1 MDKRIVRRKA
11 REDISGLENFH
22 PLLQRIYRARNI
34 QTSDD
39 LDRELTGLPSYS
51 DLLQMDRVAER
62 LAVALKEQQRI
73 LIVGDFDADGATS
86 TAVAV
91 KALQSFGAE
100 HIDYLVPNRFKY
112 GYGLSPE
119 IVDVAAENK
128 PDLIITVDNGISS
141 NDGVDRANDHGIDV
155 IITDHHLPG
164 ESLPKAYAIVNPNQP
179 NDPFPS
185 KCLAGVGVIFYV
197 MLGLRA
203 HLREQGWFEEKAIAC
218 PNMGKLLDLVALG
231 TVADVVPLDK
241 INRVLVHQGLGRIRA
256 GLACPGI
263 SALILVSRRQA
274 PRMMAPDLGFA
285 VAPRL
290 NAAGR
295 LEDMSI
301 GIACLLAED
310 FETAMPI
317 AERLSNLN
325 TERRAIETKM
335 REEAYSILEKLDLD
349 HISTMGLCIYNEE
362 WHQGVVGLVASRVK
376 EKVHRPV
383 IAFAKVDDEQLKGSA
398 RSVKG
403 VHIRDVLYSIATQH
417 PGLVTKFG
425 GHAMAAGLSLPI
437 KNFEAF
443 QTAFAETIAK
453 LLSAEDLQE
462 SYETDGELSNDDFTL
477 ANATLLQEAGPWGQ
491 GFPGPLF
498 DGEFRV
504 IDQRIVGE
512 KHLKLMLQATGASH
526 YVDAIAFYIDLNQ
539 WPNHRCE
546 TVQLV
551 YRLDVNYH
559 RDQKRL
565 QLLIEA
571 IWPIKEA
578 VEQPAPS

>member
-22 PLLQRIYRARNI
+22 PLLQRIYSARDI
-34 QTSDD
+34 QTADD
-39 LDRELTGLPSYS
+39 LDRELAGLSSYS
-51 DLLQMDRVAER
+51 DLLQIDRVAER
-62 LAVALKEQQRI
+62 LAVALKEEQRI

-91 KALQSFGAE
+91 RALRSFGAE
-100 HIDYLVPNRFKY
+100 HVDYLVPNRFEY

-119 IVDVAAENK
+119 IVDVAAKNK
-128 PDLIITVDNGISS
+128 PDLIITVDNGIASL
-141 NDGVDRANDHGIDV
+141 DGVDRANEHGIDV
-155 IITDHHLPG
+155 IVTDHHLPG

-203 HLREQGWFEEKAIAC
+203 YLREQKWFEENAIAC
-218 PNMGKLLDLVALG
+218 PNMAKLLDLVALG

-241 INRVLVHQGLGRIRA
+241 TNRVLVYQGIGRIRA

-263 SALILVSRRQA
+263 SALMLVSRRQA

-285 VAPRL
+285 IAPRL

-295 LEDMSI
+295 LDDMSL
-301 GIACLLAED
+301 GIACLLADD
-310 FETAMPI
+310 FDTAMPI

-325 TERRAIETKM
+325 TERRAIETQM
-335 REEAYSILEKLDLD
+335 REEAYSILEKLDLN
-349 HISTMGLCIYNEE
+349 HVSTMGLCLYDEE

-398 RSVKG
+398 RSIKG
-403 VHIRDVLYSIATQH
+403 VHIRDVLYDIATQN

-425 GHAMAAGLSLPI
+425 GHAMAAGLSLPL

-443 QTAFAETIAK
+443 QSAFAEAIAK
-453 LLSAEDLQE
+453 LLSAEDLQDC
-462 SYETDGELSNDDFTL
+462 YETDGELSNDDFTL
-477 ANATLLQEAGPWGQ
+477 GNAILLQEAGPWGQ
-491 GFPGPLF
+491 GFPAPLF
-498 DGEFRV
+498 EGKFRV
-504 IDQRIVGE
+504 IDHRIVGE

-526 YVDAIAFYIDLNQ
+526 YVDGIAFYIDLDK
-539 WPNHRCE
+539 WPNHNCE

-551 YRLDVNYH
+551 YRLDVNYY

-565 QLLIEA
+565 QLLVEG
-571 IWPIKEA
+571 IWPVQESSI
-578 VEQPAPS
+578 S